1 VRHHQGGAPLGTLQ
15 APRVTKRVPY
25 GTLTTVSKKFAT
37 KSYPHKNKRIL
48 EVAKKFDLDLPLW
61 FPSL

>member
-1 VRHHQGGAPLGTLQ
+1 VRHHQGGPPLGTLR
-15 APRVTKRVPY
+15 APRVERGVPY
-25 GTLTTVSKKFAT
+25 GTLTTVSKKFAK

-48 EVAKKFDLDLPLW
+48 EVAKKFDLDLALW

>member
-1 VRHHQGGAPLGTLQ
+1 VERG
-15 APRVTKRVPY
+15 VPY
-25 GTLTTVSKKFAT
+25 GTLTTVSKKFAK

-48 EVAKKFDLDLPLW
+48 EVAKKFDLDLALW